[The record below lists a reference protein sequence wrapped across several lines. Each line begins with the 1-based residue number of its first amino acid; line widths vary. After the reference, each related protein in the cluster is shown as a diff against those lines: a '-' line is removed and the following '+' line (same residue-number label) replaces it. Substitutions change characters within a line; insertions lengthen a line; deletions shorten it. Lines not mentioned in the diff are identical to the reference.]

1 MARAVGRNGVV
12 HGLQGIQPRGERV
25 YAQDFFLTRQVQ
37 GAFNEMFQFPDIAW
51 PLIDL
56 KQFPDLRGYILY
68 MGPQALV
75 VFFDE
80 MGGQFSDAVQP
91 VPQEEV

>member
-1 MARAVGRNGVV
+1 
-12 HGLQGIQPRGERV
+12 
-25 YAQDFFLTRQVQ
+25 
-37 GAFNEMFQFPDIAW
+37 MFQFPDIAW